1 MIRLLF
7 LGILCIVSTLFAATP
22 PCAPRQPFRQP
33 APTNDD
39 LLQLLRGAL
48 QGDRDAQFRA
58 GFSYESGCG
67 VPQSFEQA
75 VYWYRKAAEN
85 GHPVAQ
91 NSLGTLYLRG
101 LGVEQSDA
109 EAMRWY
115 LRSASEGFAPAQNNV
130 GYMYET
136 GRARGNDSGSSLT
149 DDEAIKWYRRA
160 AASGSAAGDLNLG
173 RVYLNGIAFGR
184 TLLRP

>member
-22 PCAPRQPFRQP
+22 PCAPRQPIPQS
-33 APTNDD
+33 ALTDDD
-39 LLQLLRGAL
+39 LLRLLRGA
-48 QGDRDAQFRA
+48 QKGDREAQFRA

-75 VYWYRKAAEN
+75 IHWYRKAAEN
-85 GHPVAQ
+85 GHPGAQ

-109 EAMRWY
+109 ETMR
-115 LRSASEGFAPAQNNV
+115 
-130 GYMYET
+130 
-136 GRARGNDSGSSLT
+136 
-149 DDEAIKWYRRA
+149 
-160 AASGSAAGDLNLG
+160 
-173 RVYLNGIAFGR
+173 
-184 TLLRP
+184 